1 MKKQRETSLG
11 KALKLLYLVAECED
25 PAGISVAEL
34 VRLTQL
40 SRPTVYRF
48 LGELQEFGLVT
59 AVPRRP
65 IWQLGPKIIALAA
78 MAGNWAI
85 LRRRARQAMEEFVRT
100 VGYTVHLGIRDGA
113 EVVYIDKS
121 ESSKYM
127 TISSVIG
134 QRRGLHVTAL
144 GKCLVAFDPDPDLAR
159 MIAARGLP
167 ARTPHSLTD
176 ERAWLA
182 EIDKVRAAGLAY
194 DNEECDVGARCVAA
208 PIRDAQGYVVA
219 ALSLSVLL
227 PRPGEVDFRQLAQHI
242 SKLAGSISLAGPD
255 VPGTAYPSR
264 RAAGP
269 AVRAPVPGKI
279 SASRSPRP
287 AAQSGT
293 TRRKD

>member
-1 MKKQRETSLG
+1 MNKQRETSLG

-34 VRLTQL
+34 VRLTHL

-59 AVPRRP
+59 AVARRP
-65 IWQLGPKIIALAA
+65 MWQLGPKIIALAA
-78 MAGNWAI
+78 MAGNWAV
-85 LRRRARQAMEEFVRT
+85 LRRRAKQAMEEFVRE

-144 GKCLVAFDPDPDLAR
+144 GKCLVAFDPDPDLASVV
-159 MIAARGLP
+159 AAKGLP
-167 ARTPHSLTD
+167 ARTAHSLTD
-176 ERAWLA
+176 KQAWLA
-182 EIDKVRAAGLAY
+182 EIDKVRKAGVAF
-194 DNEECDVGARCVAA
+194 DSEECDIGARCVAA

-219 ALSLSVLL
+219 ALSLSVLT
-227 PRPGEVDFRQLAQHI
+227 PRAGDVDFRQLAQHI
-242 SKLAGSISLAGPD
+242 RKLAGSISLGGPD
-255 VPGTAYPSR
+255 IPG
-264 RAAGP
+264 AA
-269 AVRAPVPGKI
+269 
-279 SASRSPRP
+279 
-287 AAQSGT
+287 
-293 TRRKD
+293 